1 MAIKHGKVVTYH
13 DGLPPT
19 NSHESLKRWS
29 RDKLKTYLH
38 YQNAYGHL
46 TCQGGDILQRAPP
59 ENSKKPSI
67 WSWEI
72 KLNILYLHLQKNH
85 GLQTRQGADLP

>member
-19 NSHESLKRWS
+19 NSNESLKRWS

-46 TCQGGDILQRAPP
+46 TCQGGDILQRAPTR
-59 ENSKKPSI
+59 
-67 WSWEI
+67 
-72 KLNILYLHLQKNH
+72 KLEEAVNMVLRDQNILYLHLQKNH

>member
-1 MAIKHGKVVTYH
+1 MAIKNGKVVTYH

-46 TCQGGDILQRAPP
+46 TCQGGDILQRAPTRKL
-59 ENSKKPSI
+59 EEAVNMVLRDQ
-67 WSWEI
+67 I
-72 KLNILYLHLQKNH
+72 KYIISPLAEEPWPPN
-85 GLQTRQGADLP
+85 